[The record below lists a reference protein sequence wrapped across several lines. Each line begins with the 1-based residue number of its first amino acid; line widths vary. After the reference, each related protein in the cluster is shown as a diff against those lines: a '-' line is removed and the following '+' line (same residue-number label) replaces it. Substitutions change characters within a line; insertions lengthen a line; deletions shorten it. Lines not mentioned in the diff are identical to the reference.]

1 MRKTF
6 FIASALFVGLAGTV
20 LIAQQQSSQ
29 QQKTV
34 QQQSQ
39 QPVQQ
44 QNRQQAAQQQQ
55 IPQQKTT
62 YVQVGSQWQ
71 TGTTWT
77 VEARNWQ
84 TQGFQQQQQNPV
96 QWVFT
101 VAGETTFV
109 GQNAFVIN
117 IRCKDGG
124 ETAPRITIF
133 IAKQSGM
140 LLKTQTQQYIQ
151 GQWKTFTDSYAPAK
165 GIDGNAKPV
174 AVLGTIPAL
183 PLDMPLFGAERS
195 KDIEGMSYELLSGDG
210 KSKAIGETGFVYR
223 VNQNVKP
230 LTEDKAKTL
239 FANPVGVK
247 AIDHPVDLSNAV
259 EVEIQSGA
267 KKIQQIWTPDAPW
280 AVYSNNGT
288 SESRLISIEQ
298 PKQ

>member
-6 FIASALFVGLAGTV
+6 FIAFALFVGLAGTG
-20 LIAQQQSSQ
+20 LIAQQQSQ
-29 QQKTV
+29 QQQQELA

-39 QPVQQ
+39 LQQ
-44 QNRQQAAQQQQ
+44 QK
-55 IPQQKTT
+55 PT

-77 VEARNWQ
+77 VEARNLQ
-84 TQGFQQQQQNPV
+84 TQGFQRQQQKTV
-96 QWVFT
+96 LWIFT
-101 VAGETTFV
+101 VAGETTFA

-124 ETAPRITIF
+124 ETAPRVTIWV
-133 IAKQSGM
+133 AKQSGM

-151 GQWKTFTDSYAPAK
+151 GQWKTFTDSYSVTK
-165 GIDGNAKPV
+165 MLDGHTIPV

-183 PLDMPLFGAERS
+183 PLDMPVFGAERS
-195 KDIEGMSYELLSGDG
+195 KDIEGMSYELISGDG

-230 LTEDKAKTL
+230 LAEDKAKTL
-239 FANPVGVK
+239 FASPAGAK
-247 AIDHPVDLSNAV
+247 AIDNPVDLSKAV

-267 KKIQQIWTPDAPW
+267 KKIQQVWTPDAPW
-280 AVYSNNGT
+280 AVYSNNGV
-288 SESRLISIEQ
+288 SESRLISTEQ
-298 PKQ
+298 PKR